1 MRKFLLGMTAGVV
14 FAAPAVAADLPARM
28 SVKAP
33 PPEVFSW
40 TGGYIGGHA
49 GYAFGRSRTDVGRPD
64 ALDCGN
70 AEGCESI
77 SHKTDGAFGGLHAG
91 YNWQSNAVVFGI
103 EAEGGYI
110 GAEGS
115 TFSTISEDHFFSAK
129 YGAYGALTARLGVA
143 AGRTLFYAK
152 GGGAVAWIKNE
163 AFDDFPTIDT
173 DHIGRKSG

>member
-1 MRKFLLGMTAGVV
+1 
-14 FAAPAVAADLPARM
+14 
-28 SVKAP
+28 
-33 PPEVFSW
+33 
-40 TGGYIGGHA
+40 
-49 GYAFGRSRTDVGRPD
+49 
-64 ALDCGN
+64 

-115 TFSTISEDHFFSAK
+115 TFSSISEDHFFSAK
-129 YGAYGALTARLGVA
+129 YGAYGALTTRLGVA

-173 DHIGRKSG
+173 DHIGRKSGARWGWVGGGGIEHALGGNWTARVEYLYMRFKRETVYDV